1 MGADPLPGTILRGV
15 ELDYV
20 ELDYVELDYVELDY
34 VKLDYVE
41 LDYVK
46 LDYVELDYVKQ
57 DYVESGGG
65 CSDRRCSIFSAR
77 VARFS
82 SVRISPACSA
92 SSVRAMRSW
101 VRSSDADPAA

>member
-20 ELDYVELDYVELDY
+20 ELDYVELDYVKQDY
-34 VKLDYVE
+34 VKQ
-41 LDYVK
+41 DYVK
-46 LDYVELDYVKQ
+46 QDYVKQDYVKQ

-65 CSDRRCSIFSAR
+65 CSDRRRSIFSAR